1 MLCFTLP
8 APVRET
14 IETLNQAGHEAYLV
28 GGCVRDA
35 LRGQLPHDY
44 DITTSA
50 LPAEVAAC
58 FSDKTIIETGLK
70 HGTLTLHSGGMDLEI
85 TTFRT
90 DGIYEDHRHP
100 AMIRFA
106 PTLQEDLARRDF
118 TINAMAYHPQTGLI
132 DLFGG
137 RSDLEH
143 GILRCVGDPDTR
155 FGEDALR
162 ILRALRFAAVL
173 DFAIDA
179 ETARALFSQKELLHV
194 ISSERIRAELLRLL
208 CGKAADTVLSSYFEV
223 LTAVLPELLPMK
235 GFAQKNPHHIYDVW
249 EHTIAVIQAVPPT
262 PQLRLAALLHDIGK
276 PDCFTEDANGIGHFY
291 QHDRLGAEMTRRILR
306 RLKFDNATTLQV
318 VTLVREHGR
327 QIEPS
332 AKAVKRVLRRFGPE
346 MFFDLIALKRADAAG
361 QSPAFASRQGLYDRL
376 EQIAADI
383 LSQKQCF
390 CRKDLA
396 VTGLD
401 LMAAGLPAG
410 RELGLALDR
419 LLDAVIDEKVIN
431 EKDALLHYLL
441 DDSAACNASENRQK
455 AAGQGSSS
463 P

>member
-8 APVRET
+8 APVREA
-14 IETLNQAGHEAYLV
+14 IAALNRAGHEAYLV

-58 FSDKTIIETGLK
+58 FAGRTIIETGLK

-90 DGIYEDHRHP
+90 DGVYEDHRHP
-100 AMIRFA
+100 AAVCFA
-106 PTLQEDLARRDF
+106 RTLQEDLARRDF
-118 TINAMAYHPQTGLI
+118 TINAMAYHPQTGLV

-137 RSDLEH
+137 RRDLEH
-143 GILRCVGDPDTR
+143 GVLRCVGDPAKR
-155 FGEDALR
+155 FDEDALR

-179 ETARALFSQKELLHV
+179 ETARALSAQKELLHAV
-194 ISSERIRAELLRLL
+194 SGERIREELVRLL
-208 CGKAADTVLSSYFEV
+208 CGRSAASVLSSYLDV
-223 LTAVLPELLPMK
+223 LAAVIPELLPMK
-235 GFAQKNPHHIYDVW
+235 GFEQKNPHHIYDVW
-249 EHTIAVIQAVPPT
+249 EHTLAVVRSIPPT
-262 PQLRLAALLHDIGK
+262 SHLRLAALLHDIGK

-291 QHDRLGAEMTRRILR
+291 QHDRLGAETARRILR
-306 RLKFDNATTLQV
+306 RLKFDNETTLRV

-346 MFFDLIALKRADAAG
+346 IFFDLIALKRADAAG
-361 QSPAFASRQGLYDRL
+361 QSPAFAFRQDLYDRL
-376 EQIAADI
+376 EQMAADI

-396 VTGLD
+396 VNGRG

-410 RELGLALDR
+410 RELGLALDK
-419 LLDAVIDEKVIN
+419 LLDAVFDEKVAN
-431 EKDALLHYLL
+431 EKDALLRCLL
-441 DDSAACNASENRQK
+441 DDPDA
-455 AAGQGSSS
+455 AAGS
-463 P
+463 

>member
-1 MLCFTLP
+1 MFCFTLP
-8 APVRET
+8 APVREA
-14 IETLNQAGHEAYLV
+14 IAALNRAGHGAYLV

-58 FSDKTIIETGLK
+58 FAGRTIIETGLK

-90 DGIYEDHRHP
+90 DGVYEDHRHP
-100 AMIRFA
+100 AAVCFA
-106 PTLQEDLARRDF
+106 RTLQEDLARRDF
-118 TINAMAYHPQTGLI
+118 TINAMAYHPQTGLV

-137 RSDLEH
+137 RRDLEH
-143 GILRCVGDPDTR
+143 GVLRCVGDPAKR
-155 FGEDALR
+155 FDEDALR

-173 DFAIDA
+173 DFTIDA
-179 ETARALFSQKELLHV
+179 ETARALSAQKELLHAV
-194 ISSERIRAELLRLL
+194 SGERIREELVRLL
-208 CGKAADTVLSSYFEV
+208 CGRSAASVLSSYLDV
-223 LTAVLPELLPMK
+223 LAAVIPELLPMK
-235 GFAQKNPHHIYDVW
+235 GFEQKNPHHIYDVW
-249 EHTIAVIQAVPPT
+249 EHTLAVVRSIPPT
-262 PQLRLAALLHDIGK
+262 PHLRLAALLHDIGK

-291 QHDRLGAEMTRRILR
+291 QHDRLGAETARRILR
-306 RLKFDNATTLQV
+306 RLKFDNETTLRV

-361 QSPAFASRQGLYDRL
+361 QSPAFASRQDLYDRL
-376 EQIAADI
+376 EQMAADI

-396 VTGLD
+396 VNGRD

-410 RELGLALDR
+410 RELGLALDK
-419 LLDAVIDEKVIN
+419 LLDAVIDEKVAN
-431 EKDALLHYLL
+431 EKDALLRYLL
-441 DDSAACNASENRQK
+441 DDPDA
-455 AAGQGSSS
+455 AAGS
-463 P
+463 